1 MSKPPIGNRNLIR
14 AINRSA
20 VLNAVKT
27 NGRISRTDIARD
39 TGLSPATISAITA
52 TLIADDLVQE
62 QAEGDS
68 RGGRRPILL
77 ALNPKGGFVIGL
89 KLAETHTVGALMDL
103 EATVLAKRTRA
114 HEGHSPEEIV
124 ASLGEAVT
132 ELIRAV
138 RIPKRMLLGVGLG
151 VAGIVDG
158 DAGLLRQSPFFG
170 WRDVPLGE
178 MVERVVR
185 APVYLDNDVN
195 TLTIAEKWFGAG
207 QGVDDFL
214 TVTIGRGVGLG
225 IVVNGRF
232 YRGWRGGAG
241 ELGHTVVDPNGP
253 RCGCGK
259 RGCLETFV
267 GDPALVRA
275 AREQGLQVADPEDL
289 VTLAESGGR
298 QARAILARAGRL
310 LGLAVAD
317 LINLFD
323 PQLIILSGEGV
334 RAGDWLFQP
343 MRESIGQ
350 QVMPG
355 LAQDTEVRVDPWDDD
370 AWARGAGSLVL
381 RELFESPVH
390 RSPAVARL

>member
-1 MSKPPIGNRNLIR
+1 MARPPIGNRDLIR

-20 VLNAVKT
+20 VLNAVKS

-89 KLAETHTVGALMDL
+89 KLAESHTVGALMDL
-103 EATVLAKRTRA
+103 EATVLEKRTRPHA
-114 HEGHSPEEIV
+114 GHSPEEIV
-124 ASLGEAVT
+124 ASLGVAVT
-132 ELIRAV
+132 ELMRAA
-138 RIPKRMLLGVGLG
+138 RIPKRLLLGVGLG

-170 WRDVPLGE
+170 WRDVPLGD

-225 IVVNGRF
+225 IVVSGRF
-232 YRGWRGGAG
+232 YRGSRGGAG
-241 ELGHTVVDPNGP
+241 ELGHTIVDPDGLQ
-253 RCGCGK
+253 CACGK

-267 GDPALVRA
+267 GDPALVRS
-275 AREQGLQVADPEDL
+275 AREHGLPVANPEDL
-289 VTLAESGGR
+289 VALAESGSG
-298 QARAILARAGRL
+298 QARAILARAGQL
-310 LGLAVAD
+310 LGLAIAD

-323 PQLIILSGEGV
+323 PELIILSGEGV
-334 RAGDWLFQP
+334 RAGEWLFEP
-343 MRESIGQ
+343 MHRSIEQ

-355 LAQDTEVRVDPWDDD
+355 LAQDTEIRIDAWDDD

-390 RSPAVARL
+390 RSPVAART

>member
-1 MSKPPIGNRNLIR
+1 
-14 AINRSA
+14 
-20 VLNAVKT
+20 
-27 NGRISRTDIARD
+27 
-39 TGLSPATISAITA
+39 
-52 TLIADDLVQE
+52 
-62 QAEGDS
+62 
-68 RGGRRPILL
+68 
-77 ALNPKGGFVIGL
+77 
-89 KLAETHTVGALMDL
+89 MDL
-103 EATVLAKRTRA
+103 EATVLEKRTRA

-158 DAGLLRQSPFFG
+158 HAGLLRQSPFFG
-170 WRDVPLGE
+170 WRDVPLGD

-214 TVTIGRGVGLG
+214 TVTVGRGVGLG

-253 RCGCGK
+253 QCGCGK

-317 LINLFD
+317 LINLF
-323 PQLIILSGEGV
+323 
-334 RAGDWLFQP
+334 
-343 MRESIGQ
+343 
-350 QVMPG
+350 
-355 LAQDTEVRVDPWDDD
+355 
-370 AWARGAGSLVL
+370 
-381 RELFESPVH
+381 
-390 RSPAVARL
+390 